1 MKYINLDVDE
11 YKLSYKVY
19 LRNKISFLIGDS
31 ATGKSRFVGFLERYN
46 RNKELGIG
54 VNQDIRVSSS
64 FKNVYTV
71 ENNGMLQEAIKGEDS
86 LIIVDEMYMN
96 MILSNLDLVKKSSNF
111 FLFIFRDLIKNVT
124 TGIYDILEFSS
135 STKNG
140 VTENTTRSLYS
151 FEEYSINPEYTLV
164 EDSGSGFKFYS
175 RVLNVKCL
183 SAKGKTRV
191 IKNILRLLQQ
201 TDKDIL
207 VIVDEVGFG
216 YEFSKF
222 MSYDLRELE
231 RVYFWCPYSFE
242 YVLLNSGMFANIGDI
257 FEECDWC
264 KYSTVEKFVEG
275 KLGRLLKERNY
286 CYNKGSDIYQIFQG
300 YISSI
305 FGRNFDN
312 YEKLLK

>member
-1 MKYINLDVDE
+1 MKYINLDIDE

-71 ENNGMLQEAIKGEDS
+71 ENKGMLQEAIKCEDS

-96 MILSNLDLVKKSSNF
+96 IILSNFDLVKKSSNF

-140 VTENTTRSLYS
+140 VTENITRSLYS
-151 FEEYSINPEYTLV
+151 FEEYSIIQ
-164 EDSGSGFKFYS
+164 S
-175 RVLNVKCL
+175 
-183 SAKGKTRV
+183 
-191 IKNILRLLQQ
+191 IL
-201 TDKDIL
+201 
-207 VIVDEVGFG
+207 
-216 YEFSKF
+216 
-222 MSYDLRELE
+222 
-231 RVYFWCPYSFE
+231 
-242 YVLLNSGMFANIGDI
+242 
-257 FEECDWC
+257 
-264 KYSTVEKFVEG
+264 
-275 KLGRLLKERNY
+275 
-286 CYNKGSDIYQIFQG
+286 
-300 YISSI
+300 
-305 FGRNFDN
+305 
-312 YEKLLK
+312 